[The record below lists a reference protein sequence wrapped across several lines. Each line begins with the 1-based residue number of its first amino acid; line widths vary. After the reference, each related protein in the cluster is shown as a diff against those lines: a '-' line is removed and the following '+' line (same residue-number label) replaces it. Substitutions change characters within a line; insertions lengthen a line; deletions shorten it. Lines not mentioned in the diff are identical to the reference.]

1 MKRKNLLLVTA
12 SAAVLCAGLGMTACW
27 GGEEEPKGD
36 VELTESFELLA
47 DGTYELTSVFCLNR
61 STGEGFIPEEYT
73 IPSEHKGIPVTSVA
87 NAAIRFISYKYS
99 DYYEYFE
106 KYGTFPD
113 DINCSVTIPAGI
125 KHLGYGSI
133 EATTVYWNAVSVEDE
148 EYNEMGLDPSI
159 VSYVKTVVFGEG
171 VERIPAWS
179 FASTWL
185 LVEND
190 DGYYDN
196 ISNSNLTN
204 VTLSDSIKEIGT
216 RAFSNCYLLENIN
229 FPEHLTTIGETAFYG
244 SGLTSVTIPD
254 SVTSIGEAAFNAC
267 KKLTSIT
274 VPFIGGSREE
284 NRRFAYI
291 CRGDNSTA
299 TPLSVTVTGGTD
311 VPEYAFSFAN
321 AEQDALIT
329 CDYIESIT
337 LPETVTS
344 IGASAFKMCDG
355 LKEINIPHGVTAIGE
370 EAFQFC
376 RNLTNITL
384 PDGLQFIGERAFEDS
399 GIEEL
404 ILPEGITEI
413 KNDLFSGYPL
423 KKLTLPNGLTKL
435 NAAVL
440 EDCKSLESL
449 TMPYVPIVDE
459 NGKEQTSL
467 SYLFYQQ
474 SEITYFNQPYNIPQ
488 TLTAVEITKATELG
502 DYALFYFE
510 HVKSITLP
518 DELQTIGEKA
528 FSYCGNLEAV
538 NISDISAW
546 CGITF
551 KALSSNPLAFA
562 HNLYL
567 NGTLVTNLTIPDEV
581 TSIGNL
587 AFAGCSAEEI
597 ILPDGLTSIGFGAF
611 AHCSN
616 LNSII
621 IPEQITSIT
630 DVAFTYCE
638 SLTSVTLPDGLQSIG
653 EQAFYNCSSLTRI
666 ALPENLTAIGDSAFY
681 GCGLEEFT
689 VPLNVTLGERVFRDC
704 GNLHDIYY
712 KGDFADY
719 IELGIE
725 ITYHY
730 ARLNYHL
737 HLWNGTEYYEPTS
750 AEVLPSQL
758 STVEPI
764 SSLTEIICKYEE
776 GCSSIY
782 FDSGYPALE
791 TVKFEYFEGEIKVYN
806 LPNSVQ
812 VSYNYNIVSGTE
824 NGFDYVKRGS
834 AAMLTAYSGDA
845 EQIILPTRIDGTE
858 VTTLNAIFK
867 NNTAV
872 KEVIVPEGYTKI
884 ADEAFYGCTALEIVY
899 IPSTITQM
907 GENVFYNNNMVYNAP
922 SNLPFA
928 NDGSYILSGI
938 YTSLSSLSAS
948 TGNWTDKAYFIHKNS
963 HFDADSKIIY
973 EYGGGNKEP
982 RILRYSGIDSTVT
995 VPATIENIAVKEIY
1009 YFAFYGIQTLNSVI
1023 LPEGIESIGKSAFE
1037 GCSALQNV
1045 SLPQSLTTIAA
1056 GAFKGCSNLTTITI
1070 PRAVKMIG
1078 DHVFTDCSALASIS
1092 FEQPIGWTSYTF
1104 TNAGANIDSAQS
1116 HDMSDA
1122 AECVTVL
1129 RDSYAER
1136 MFVNS
1141 GANTTV

>member
-27 GGEEEPKGD
+27 GGEEEPED
-36 VELTESFELLA
+36 IPLSESFELLA
-47 DGTYELTSVFCLNR
+47 DGTYELTRVEWGYIHR
-61 STGEGFIPEEYT
+61 DGRAYAVMPEEYT
-73 IPSEHKGIPVTSVA
+73 IPSEHEGIPVTSVA
-87 NAAIRFISYKYS
+87 RDAVVMLWGDGS
-99 DYYEYFE
+99 
-106 KYGTFPD
+106 PD
-113 DINCSVTIPAGI
+113 DVKLSVTIPAGI
-125 KHLGYGSI
+125 KHLDYGSI
-133 EATTVYWNAVSVEDE
+133 QATTVCWNAVSVEDKGHDW
-148 EYNEMGLDPSI
+148 YNDAPSI
-159 VSYVKTVVFGEG
+159 VSRAEAVVFGEG
-171 VERIPAWS
+171 VERIPARS
-179 FASTWL
+179 FFEYRPQNT
-185 LVEND
+185 
-190 DGYYDN
+190 
-196 ISNSNLTN
+196 LTS
-204 VTLSDSIKEIGT
+204 VTLSDSIEEIGEY
-216 RAFSNCYLLENIN
+216 AFYECFALKSIDLPEN
-229 FPEHLTTIGETAFYG
+229 LKTIGRGAFIG
-244 SGLTSVTIPD
+244 SGLESITLPEGLQSIGNEAFSDCGLTEITIPE
-254 SVTSIGEAAFNAC
+254 SVTSIGESALTGNNF
-267 KKLTSIT
+267 TSIT
-274 VPFIGGSREE
+274 LPFIGGSREE
-284 NRRFAYI
+284 NK
-291 CRGDNSTA
+291 T
-299 TPLSVTVTGGTD
+299 LSYLFKD
-311 VPEYAFSFAN
+311 LSISDSYW
-321 AEQDALIT
+321 
-329 CDYIESIT
+329 IESPLTELQSLTITGESEIPEEAFNGFHAYRATVT

-344 IGASAFKMCDG
+344 IAARAFHDCGA
-355 LKEINIPHGVTAIGE
+355 KEIIIPNGVTSIGE
-370 EAFQFC
+370 EAFAMC
-376 RNLTNITL
+376 RVEKLIL
-384 PDGLQFIGERAFEDS
+384 PDGLQFIGGRAFEDS
-399 GIEEL
+399 RVGEL
-404 ILPEGITEI
+404 ILPDGLTEI
-413 KNDLFSGYPL
+413 KNDLFSRCYAL

-440 EDCKSLESL
+440 EDCSSLESL
-449 TMPYVPIVDE
+449 TMPYVPIVDKD
-459 NGKEQTSL
+459 GKEQTSL

-474 SEITYFNQPYNIPQ
+474 VANFSPPYSIPYNIPQ

-518 DELQTIGEKA
+518 DELQTIGEGA
-528 FSYCGNLEAV
+528 FTYCDNLEAV
-538 NISDISAW
+538 YISDIAAW

-551 KALSSNPLAFA
+551 KALSSNPLAYA
-562 HNLYL
+562 QNLYL

-611 AHCSN
+611 AYCSN

-630 DVAFTYCE
+630 DGAFTDCE

-653 EQAFYNCSSLTRI
+653 KQAFYNCSSLTRI

-689 VPLNVTLGERVFRDC
+689 VPLNVTFGEHVFRDC
-704 GNLHDIYY
+704 DNLHDIYY

-719 IELGIE
+719 LELRFYIPHD
-725 ITYHY
+725 YY
-730 ARLNYHL
+730 L

-750 AEVLPSQL
+750 AEALPSQL
-758 STVEPI
+758 STVERI

-776 GCSSIY
+776 GCTY
-782 FDSGYPALE
+782 ADFFGFNALQ

-834 AAMLTAYSGDA
+834 TAMLTAYSGDA
-845 EQIILPTRIDGTE
+845 EQIILPTRIDGAE